1 MQANE
6 QGPACWSSNIQN
18 DACELAKQARPNQAQ
33 LMFGVMNYFNVN
45 EALNIY
51 TRVREMIADDGTLVI
66 KNQMGTVSDVIVD
79 ERSLELETYYFSHY
93 RSISHEQKLLE
104 SCGFKVLKVTDIY
117 PDKFNRWDNTRFTA
131 LTCECI
137 L

>member
-1 MQANE
+1 
-6 QGPACWSSNIQN
+6 
-18 DACELAKQARPNQAQ
+18 
-33 LMFGVMNYFNVN
+33 MNYFNVN

-51 TRVREMIADDGTLVI
+51 TRVREMIAADGTLVI

-79 ERSLELETYYFSHY
+79 ERSKELETYYFSHY

-104 SCGFKVLKVTDIY
+104 SCGFKVSKVTDIY

-131 LTCECI
+131 LTCECM